1 MRRLLTVLLVLLT
14 ALSLVFVSSCKKRT
28 VKDTAEDEN
37 PSPGPGDPPIP
48 GIR

>member
-14 ALSLVFVSSCKKRT
+14 ALSLVFMSSCKKRT

-37 PSPGPGDPPIP
+37 PSPGPGDPPMP
-48 GIR
+48 GLR

>member
-37 PSPGPGDPPIP
+37 PSPGPGDPPLP